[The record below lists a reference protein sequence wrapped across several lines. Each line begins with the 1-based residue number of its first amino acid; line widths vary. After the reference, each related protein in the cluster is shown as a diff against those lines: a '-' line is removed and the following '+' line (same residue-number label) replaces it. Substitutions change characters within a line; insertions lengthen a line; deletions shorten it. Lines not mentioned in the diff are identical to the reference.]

1 MKFQKTPTNK
11 RANYTYKFSEG
22 KSVTLTPG
30 KDGVTEAFIKCLHA
44 YDDSEVYSNLKSN
57 SYIIENE
64 DYDPTDPE
72 NNKKNHRI
80 WTSSFD
86 NVGLEGEEINPE
98 KNTLQL
104 KASKAG
110 GISEFDR
117 LLLAESI
124 SNIAKNHLSPKQ
136 QTILTLMYEGY
147 LQKDIAKALDVSPV
161 AICKQQEKIKTI
173 FEKYFL
179 N

>member
-1 MKFQKTPTNK
+1 M
-11 RANYTYKFSEG
+11 NYTYRFAEG
-22 KSVTLTPG
+22 RSVTLTPG

-57 SYIIENE
+57 SYTIENE

-86 NVGLEGEEINPE
+86 NTGLEGEEIDTD

-104 KASKAG
+104 KASMAG
-110 GISEFDR
+110 GISEFDN
-117 LLLAESI
+117 LLLAEKI
-124 SNIAKNHLSPKQ
+124 SSIAKKHLSPKQ
-136 QTILTLMYEGY
+136 QTILSLMYEGY
-147 LQKDIAKALDVSPV
+147 RQKEIAKALDVSPV